1 MSTLFFYCVWP
12 SIDLIVDL
20 IVGLI
25 GASYPGPPAPRPPFD
40 GMWRKVGSLTRNRS
54 QFQFYGRVAI
64 SRWFL
69 RNLIGD
75 NDFRDVFS
83 HSVHGIF
90 VQFLGWCRYF
100 LLGWKRRML
109 GVFFK
114 FFVYI
119 PGLDCYY
126 SVSMATNGRR
136 MTGFSYGRV
145 TISPFF
151 FTMANS
157 MEESLFHD
165 GSFVI

>member
-1 MSTLFFYCVWP
+1 MTFVTFSRIRFTASSFSFLDGVVTFY
-12 SIDLIVDL
+12 S
-20 IVGLI
+20 
-25 GASYPGPPAPRPPFD
+25 D
-40 GMWRKVGSLTRNRS
+40 GNEGCL
-54 QFQFYGRVAI
+54 
-64 SRWFL
+64 
-69 RNLIGD
+69 
-75 NDFRDVFS
+75 VF
-83 HSVHGIF
+83 
-90 VQFLGWCRYF
+90 
-100 LLGWKRRML
+100 
-109 GVFFK
+109 FFK